1 MRTLGL
7 PTGARRLGRILVR
20 GSALRA
26 HGPKLVREPFHRD
39 GWVQPLRDRR
49 ARLEDV
55 IANNDLSP
63 CPGPARDGLEAWKQ
77 VIERVLGY
85 IAKDKASVRS
95 RVAVPRWL
103 KVKPTAW
110 TVEDDGWRRR
120 FVTH

>member
-49 ARLEDV
+49 
-55 IANNDLSP
+55 
-63 CPGPARDGLEAWKQ
+63 
-77 VIERVLGY
+77 Y

-120 FVTH
+120 FATH